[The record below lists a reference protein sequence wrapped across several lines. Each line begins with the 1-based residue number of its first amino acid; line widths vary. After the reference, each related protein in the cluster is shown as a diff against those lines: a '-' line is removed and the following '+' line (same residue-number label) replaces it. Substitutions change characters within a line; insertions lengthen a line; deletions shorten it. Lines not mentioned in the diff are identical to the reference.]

1 MRWSNVLIYNTENH
15 ITGNVHYTLAIRL
28 LTDMDNVNKSWK
40 NWEDLYCSQKKFS
53 FSFCLSA
60 AKIENMKL
68 NLLFNTI
75 YDAQDSIHVY
85 AQLN

>member
-1 MRWSNVLIYNTENH
+1 M
-15 ITGNVHYTLAIRL
+15 
-28 LTDMDNVNKSWK
+28 LTNPEK
-40 NWEDLYCSQKKFS
+40 NWEDLYCSQKKKFS

>member
-1 MRWSNVLIYNTENH
+1 
-15 ITGNVHYTLAIRL
+15 
-28 LTDMDNVNKSWK
+28 MDNVNKSWK
-40 NWEDLYCSQKKFS
+40 NREDLLYCSQKKFS

-68 NLLFNTI
+68 NQLFNII
-75 YDAQDSIHVY
+75 YDAQDSMHVY

>member
-1 MRWSNVLIYNTENH
+1 M
-15 ITGNVHYTLAIRL
+15 
-28 LTDMDNVNKSWK
+28 LTNPEKAEKTFSIVAK
-40 NWEDLYCSQKKFS
+40 KKFS

-68 NLLFNTI
+68 NLLFNII

>member
-1 MRWSNVLIYNTENH
+1 M
-15 ITGNVHYTLAIRL
+15 
-28 LTDMDNVNKSWK
+28 LTNPEKAEKTFSIVAKK
-40 NWEDLYCSQKKFS
+40 KKFS

-68 NLLFNTI
+68 NLLFNII